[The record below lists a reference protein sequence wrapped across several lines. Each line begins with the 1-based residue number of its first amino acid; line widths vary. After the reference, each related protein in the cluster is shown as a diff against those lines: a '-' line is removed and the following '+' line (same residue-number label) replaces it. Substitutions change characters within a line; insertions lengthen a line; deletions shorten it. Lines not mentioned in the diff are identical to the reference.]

1 MAWLKKTLFTLVGI
15 ALIFVGARFFL
26 YWKDYRTYARLALS
40 QEAQLKELGNKV
52 SGQGPTGFLNP
63 DEGIVVLTGDRN
75 RIGLALELLALRG
88 SQFLIISGTG
98 KGATLTDL
106 INTQKA
112 SSLDLKA
119 IWEKI
124 ILEAQSTSTIENA
137 IECSKILRTK
147 KVTRVILVTSDY
159 HMSRSLALFKKFS
172 PEVDYVVYPTIS
184 EFTEALEGK
193 MDRAVEG
200 FYKFMLE
207 FLKDS
212 LFTFYLLRV

>member
-1 MAWLKKTLFTLVGI
+1 MSWIKKSFF
-15 ALIFVGARFFL
+15 ALLAILILSVGARFFL
-26 YWKDYRTYARLALS
+26 YWKDYRFYSSLALKE
-40 QEAQLKELGNKV
+40 EADIRASKTIGAF
-52 SGQGPTGFLNP
+52 GTGMSNP

-75 RIGLALELLALRG
+75 RIRPALELLVQRG
-88 SQFLIISGTG
+88 SQFLVISGIG

-106 INTQKA
+106 INAQTA
-112 SSLDLKA
+112 SAIDLKP

-124 ILEAQSTSTIENA
+124 ILEAQATSTIENA

-159 HMSRSLALFKKFS
+159 HMSRSLALFQRFS
-172 PEVDYVVYPTIS
+172 SGIEYVAHPTPS

-193 MDRAVEG
+193 MDHAVEG
-200 FYKFMLE
+200 AYKFVFE